1 MLARSAVPSA
11 APATPTLAS
20 ARRAQRTP
28 RRAWGAGGCWPWVA
42 GFSALAS
49 QMRPGPKSSQA
60 LRRLGRMAMSS
71 KLSGTRRGLSLG
83 IASAGLAGPA
93 TAEAP
98 APAEPMRQLF
108 RVAPA
113 ASGSA
118 PKKLSRT
125 SSEFPQEL
133 ADDCDV
139 VILGEHHNSSSDHS
153 MEADFTR
160 EFTKE
165 RGRRAGIPPAVGLE
179 MVEQQFQPILDSF
192 GRGEMTVKDLYEATE
207 WSKRWVWPFDLYAPV
222 FEAARQNGSPLV
234 ALNPAT
240 EVRRRLP
247 LEGLRALTQEDRGL
261 YLPDAVG
268 FAATLREPAFR
279 SYADLVVMPSYD
291 THVAGEWLGSR
302 DETVATPQNFLSARV
317 FRDEAMAYA
326 AWRYLNKDQ
335 RRGMLLIVGCD
346 HVRYDFGIPARLKRL
361 GSGSTRWQAERPL
374 LLHSAKSATS
384 AVQGQLAAGEVFQA
398 EADGEALKLQD
409 QRGFVLPDKDTG
421 AFPCSLVEGRKLKIT
436 TVLLN
441 PTAQEEL
448 SLCLPLIFGRIVAKD
463 PGFHLQHQPVSMLQ
477 ASRPADAPN
486 GTCRQRTPRAQRW
499 QTIFGQKPRS

>member
-1 MLARSAVPSA
+1 MALVGASNQPVQVQPF
-11 APATPTLAS
+11 PACGVGHSVDGDTL
-20 ARRAQRTP
+20 TEP
-28 RRAWGAGGCWPWVA
+28 GNLGG
-42 GFSALAS
+42 
-49 QMRPGPKSSQA
+49 
-60 LRRLGRMAMSS
+60 
-71 KLSGTRRGLSLG
+71 
-83 IASAGLAGPA
+83 
-93 TAEAP
+93 
-98 APAEPMRQLF
+98 
-108 RVAPA
+108 
-113 ASGSA
+113 
-118 PKKLSRT
+118 
-125 SSEFPQEL
+125 
-133 ADDCDV
+133 
-139 VILGEHHNSSSDHS
+139 
-153 MEADFTR
+153 
-160 EFTKE
+160 E

-361 GSGSTRWQAERPL
+361 GSGSTRWQAERPEKLEKLPLSAWMRLDAWDEPL

-398 EADGEALKLQD
+398 EADGEALKLQEMTWD

-441 PTAQEEL
+441 PTAQEGRMHRAAARMVGRR
-448 SLCLPLIFGRIVAKD
+448 SSRGVFACVCHLISQVGHWK
-463 PGFHLQHQPVSMLQ
+463 
-477 ASRPADAPN
+477 
-486 GTCRQRTPRAQRW
+486 
-499 QTIFGQKPRS
+499 